1 MGYWI
6 VADRRDGSFV
16 AESDTRREAEEFA
29 ASDDRDLEVV
39 PYYEFYG
46 LGSGS

>member
-6 VADRRDGSFV
+6 VADENGSFV
-16 AESDTRREAEEFA
+16 AESDTHQEAEEFA
-29 ASDDRDLEVV
+29 NSDDRDLQVV